1 MVHPSKFSTEMDPLA
16 PRSDMPCTLFTMMSS
31 EYDGKKEAKEAKEDK
46 APKNTDVSMESDTA
60 GNGTACKKNVAQ
72 TMSWETKGSPRWPG

>member
-31 EYDGKKEAKEAKEDK
+31 EYDGKKEAKEAKHEIWQSVLFLK
-46 APKNTDVSMESDTA
+46 RESKQ
-60 GNGTACKKNVAQ
+60 CSKRKP
-72 TMSWETKGSPRWPG
+72 PRW